1 MKRIT
6 PKMLKDGILPI
17 LETKYDE
24 YFKMEDRYDK
34 MNKLNLI
41 RKSKTLSYLLR
52 HNPED
57 LAMDSNG
64 WVYVDDV
71 LKKLNMTSDDLKEIV
86 KNNDKKRFGFNED
99 ETKIRANQGHSID
112 VDVELKE
119 IQPPTFLYHGTS
131 PTFVKEIMKSGG
143 LSKMKRQHVHLSS
156 DEYAAYKVGKRH
168 SKHLFPAILTIQ
180 SYKMYKDGFK
190 FFLSENGVWLTE
202 YVPKKY
208 ITI

>member
-1 MKRIT
+1 
-6 PKMLKDGILPI
+6 MLKDGIIPE

-24 YFKMEDRYDK
+24 YFKMEERYDK
-34 MNKLNLI
+34 MGKLNLM

-71 LKKLNMTSDDLKEIV
+71 LKKLNMTFDDLKEVV
-86 KNNDKKRFGFNED
+86 KTNDKKRFGFNED

-119 IQPPTFLYHGTS
+119 VEPPKYLYHGTS
-131 PTFVKEIMKSGG
+131 PTFIKEILKSGG
-143 LSKMKRQHVHLSS
+143 LSKMKRQHVHLSK
-156 DEYAAYKVGKRH
+156 DKETAYSVGKRH
-168 SKHLFPAILTIQ
+168 AKYLEPTIITVE
-180 SYKMYKDGFK
+180 SEKMYNDGFK
-190 FFLSENGVWLTE
+190 FFLSDNGVWLTE
-202 YVPKKY
+202 YVPRKY
-208 ITI
+208 MKI

>member
-1 MKRIT
+1 
-6 PKMLKDGILPI
+6 MLKDGILPI

>member
-1 MKRIT
+1 MRHIT
-6 PKMLKDGILPI
+6 PKMLKDGIIPE

-24 YFKMEDRYDK
+24 YFKMEERYDK
-34 MNKLNLI
+34 MGKLNLE

-57 LAMDSNG
+57 LYMDSNG
-64 WVYVDDV
+64 WVSVDDI
-71 LKKLNMTSDDLKEIV
+71 LKKLNMTIDDLKEVV

-99 ETKIRANQGHSID
+99 ITKIRANQGHSIS

-119 IQPPTFLYHGTS
+119 VEPPKFLYHGTS
-131 PTFVKEIMKSGG
+131 PSYVKEIIKSGG
-143 LSKMKRQHVHLSS
+143 LSKMKRQHVHLSA
-156 DEYAAYKVGKRH
+156 DKDTAHNVGKRH
-168 SKHLFPAILTIQ
+168 SKYLDPAIFIVR
-180 SYKMYKDGFK
+180 SYDMYKDGYK
-190 FFLSENGVWLTE
+190 FFLSENNVWLTE

>member
-1 MKRIT
+1 MQRIT
-6 PKMLKDGILPI
+6 PKMLKDGIPPM

-34 MNKLNLI
+34 MNKLNLE

-71 LKKLNMTSDDLKEIV
+71 LKKLNMTIDDLKEVV
-86 KNNDKKRFGFNED
+86 KTNDKKRFAFNED

-119 IQPPTFLYHGTS
+119 VTPPDYLYHGTS

-143 LSKMKRQHVHLSS
+143 LSKMNRQHVHLSA
-156 DEYAAYKVGKRH
+156 DIQTALIVGKRH
-168 SKHLFPAILTIQ
+168 AKYLTPTIFTID
-180 SYKMYKDGFK
+180 SGKMYKDGFK
-190 FFLSENGVWLTE
+190 FFISENNVWLTE

-208 ITI
+208 IV